1 MAMTRFQQPSAAQ
14 VDGALARVYARP
26 EFAETGGPTWLQTI
40 VDAIAAVREAILG
53 FIADALERVGAAA
66 GSEPGVW
73 LIAGASLLLVVWILS
88 RLARAQD
95 GPRSTRQRGR
105 DGIAVAPVES
115 ARDATEWDAEADR
128 AIADGRFRDAAFAL
142 YHALVLRLEACG
154 ALRFDVAKTPGD
166 YRREVTRHTDASRAL
181 NRFLRLFEPLVDRK
195 SVV

>member
-73 LIAGASLLLVVWILS
+73 LIAGASLLLVV
-88 RLARAQD
+88 
-95 GPRSTRQRGR
+95 
-105 DGIAVAPVES
+105 
-115 ARDATEWDAEADR
+115 
-128 AIADGRFRDAAFAL
+128 
-142 YHALVLRLEACG
+142 
-154 ALRFDVAKTPGD
+154 
-166 YRREVTRHTDASRAL
+166 
-181 NRFLRLFEPLVDRK
+181 DRK